1 MAWNPNECLSV
12 TTRNRWYVENL
23 FTPPRNAFRLVDFN
37 YSRMVHAVSLCRI
50 APVEEFMEHYEGV
63 NRLWRATAGE
73 KWDKRGK
80 ETNP

>member
-1 MAWNPNECLSV
+1 
-12 TTRNRWYVENL
+12 
-23 FTPPRNAFRLVDFN
+23 LVDFN